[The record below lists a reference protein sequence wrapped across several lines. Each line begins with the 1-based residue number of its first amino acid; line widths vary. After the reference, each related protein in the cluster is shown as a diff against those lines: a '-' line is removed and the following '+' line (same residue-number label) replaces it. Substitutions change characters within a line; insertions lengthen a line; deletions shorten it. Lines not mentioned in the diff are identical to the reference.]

1 MNVIHLLAYIKKNL
15 AINENRS
22 LFVEAGGVVISMSSC
37 MQELSHKFTE
47 PDGFVYLRIKAEDI
61 F

>member
-1 MNVIHLLAYIKKNL
+1 MNVLHLVAYLKKNL
-15 AINENRS
+15 AISENRS
-22 LFVEAGGVVISMSSC
+22 LFVEVGGVVISMSSS
-37 MQELSHKFTE
+37 MQELSYKFTE